1 MVMSKKTQYL
11 HNQAN
16 RIRVESLKM
25 TAEADSGH
33 PTTAMSSAEI
43 LSVLYFDQMV
53 YDPEHSNS
61 LEGDD
66 FVLSKGHGAPGLY
79 AAMRLAGILKEDP
92 ITLREATSPVEGH
105 PVPRIPGVR
114 VATGSLG
121 QGLSAGLGLA
131 QAMKLDGIERHVY
144 VLLGDGE
151 MAEGNV
157 WEAINLAP
165 HMELGNVVAIVDVNR
180 LAQSD
185 ATVYGWDT
193 EAYHKRIESFG
204 WHVQTVD
211 GHDPE
216 ELIEAFEQ
224 ARADKRPSCV
234 VAKTVKGKGASFLEN
249 EDGRHGKAI
258 GGEELE
264 KALSEIE
271 PRIKEVDHEPQNQAQ
286 LRAMPEPNDAAV
298 QIETEYNRG
307 ESVATRTAYG
317 KALAKIGKEQS
328 DVVVL
333 DGDVKG
339 SSRTKFFFSDF
350 PDRSIEGYIAEQNI
364 VAMAAGLAAR
374 GKRPHLATFAAFL
387 TRAHDQIRMAAYS
400 RSRINI
406 AGSHSGVSIGEDG
419 PSQMGLE
426 DLAMMRSV
434 FGSVV
439 LSPSDAVSAEKLTG
453 IANGHPGI
461 SYVRTIRAKTP
472 VLYDNNLGF
481 SIGGAKV
488 LRSNRDDRVM
498 IVATGFPVHQALE
511 AAEKLE
517 AEGINVGVMD
527 VYSLKP
533 LDRHS
538 LRQAASTVPAFLT
551 VEDHYPEGGLGEAV
565 ASVVAGS
572 VPVHSIAVT
581 KMPHSGSMQALI
593 HEQQLD
599 AAGIMAR
606 CKEIV
611 ESLTG

>member
-1 MVMSKKTQYL
+1 
-11 HNQAN
+11 
-16 RIRVESLKM
+16 
-25 TAEADSGH
+25 
-33 PTTAMSSAEI
+33 
-43 LSVLYFDQMV
+43 
-53 YDPEHSNS
+53 
-61 LEGDD
+61 
-66 FVLSKGHGAPGLY
+66 KGHGAPGLY
-79 AAMRLAGILKEDP
+79 AAMHMAGILKEDP
-92 ITLREATSPVEGH
+92 MTLRLAESPVEGH
-105 PVPRIPGVR
+105 PVPRVPGVR

-131 QAMKLDGIERHVY
+131 HAMKLDEIERTVY

-165 HMELGNVVAIVDVNR
+165 HMNLGNVVAIVDVNR

-193 EAYHKRIESFG
+193 DAYHKRVESFG

-216 ELIEAFEQ
+216 ALIEAFEN
-224 ARADKRPSCV
+224 ARADERPSCI

-249 EDGRHGKAI
+249 EDGRHGKAV

-264 KALSEIE
+264 KALSEIT
-271 PRIKEVDHEPQNQAQ
+271 PLIKEVDYEPSNQ
-286 LRAMPEPNDAAV
+286 LELECMPEPVDAAV
-298 QIETEYNRG
+298 QIETEYERG
-307 ESVATRTAYG
+307 EQVATRTAYG
-317 KALAKIGKEQS
+317 KALAKIGKQQPN
-328 DVVVL
+328 VVAL

-350 PDRSIEGYIAEQNI
+350 PERSVEGYIAEQNI
-364 VAMAAGLAAR
+364 VAMAAGLSAR

-387 TRAHDQIRMAAYS
+387 TRAHDQIRMASYS

-434 FGSVV
+434 YGSVV

-453 IANGHPGI
+453 LANGHSGI
-461 SYVRTIRAKTP
+461 SYVRTIRVKTP
-472 VLYDNNLGF
+472 VLYDNNRDF
-481 SIGGAKV
+481 SIGGSMMIT
-488 LRSNRDDRVM
+488 SNPDDKLM

-511 AAEKLE
+511 AAEKLKG
-517 AEGINVGVMD
+517 EGVHVGVMD
-527 VYSLKP
+527 VYSIKP
-533 LDRHS
+533 LDRRS
-538 LRQAASTVPAFLT
+538 LRRAADTVPAFLT

-565 ASVVAGS
+565 SGVVSGL

-581 KMPHSGSMQALI
+581 KMPHSGATKTLI
-593 HEQQLD
+593 AEQQLD
-599 AAGIMAR
+599 TDGIVAR
-606 CKEIV
+606 CKEIIG
-611 ESLTG
+611 STS